1 MHIALSDRDQ
11 CCRILRSRHENAVE
25 RESLSA
31 IDGEFAA
38 TVGAKAIEIANALL
52 LQG

>member
-11 CCRILRSRHENAVE
+11 CCRILRHENAVE